1 MINPFEPGTKE
12 NEFFKQMT
20 NAISDWMLKQYP
32 EFDTSLTNKIQE
44 ITRLQNEF
52 KMVINEF
59 RNDTKN
65 VKQKE
70 THEFLGHIDSFLKK
84 EYPDISSKLTEIAKT
99 LDNRTKTMGIKD
111 KEMNEKLNKIVQS
124 NSIYEDVYKLR
135 DEFKEI
141 QKFME
146 GFQKKL
152 KKVFEI

>member
-1 MINPFEPGTKE
+1 
-12 NEFFKQMT
+12 MT
-20 NAISDWMLKQYP
+20 IGKVTTANFTPPSFSTERD
-32 EFDTSLTNKIQE
+32 
-44 ITRLQNEF
+44 R
-52 KMVINEF
+52 F
-59 RNDTKN
+59 R
-65 VKQKE
+65 
-70 THEFLGHIDSFLKK
+70 
-84 EYPDISSKLTEIAKT
+84 
-99 LDNRTKTMGIKD
+99 